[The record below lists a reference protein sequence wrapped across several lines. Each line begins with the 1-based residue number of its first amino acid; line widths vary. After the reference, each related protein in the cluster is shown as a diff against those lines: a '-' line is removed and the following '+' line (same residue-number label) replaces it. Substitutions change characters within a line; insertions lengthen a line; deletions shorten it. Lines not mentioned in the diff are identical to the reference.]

1 MSIFISRWNRSVAVL
16 ACVAS
21 VSVLFRSKERGTRV
35 KDCAK
40 NWVSLVPFFARPKE
54 IPQEIN
60 TGIHIKRLMTSQSV
74 KITFAQSKNKN
85 LPQHTPPVFLSL
97 SFKWSSALLILSSD
111 GSGSLHCVT
120 KGIIVWCAF
129 VLQPISCRKKR
140 LVSFQ
145 LKYSRRPVLN
155 FEIYFPKK
163 NVFRGFLWSGNLILE
178 WSGVEPV

>member
-1 MSIFISRWNRSVAVL
+1 MLVIIIAKKDQQTTDKVNMSIFISRWNRSVAVL

-21 VSVLFRSKERGTRV
+21 VSVLFRNKERGTRV

-85 LPQHTPPVFLSL
+85 LPQHTPPVFLS
-97 SFKWSSALLILSSD
+97 ALLILSSD

-120 KGIIVWCAF
+120 KGIIV
-129 VLQPISCRKKR
+129 
-140 LVSFQ
+140 
-145 LKYSRRPVLN
+145 
-155 FEIYFPKK
+155 
-163 NVFRGFLWSGNLILE
+163 
-178 WSGVEPV
+178 